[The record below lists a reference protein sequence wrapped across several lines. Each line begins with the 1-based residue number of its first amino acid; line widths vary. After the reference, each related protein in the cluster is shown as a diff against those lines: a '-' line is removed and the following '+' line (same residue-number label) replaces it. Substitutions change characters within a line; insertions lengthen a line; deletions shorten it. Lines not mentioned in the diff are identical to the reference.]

1 MRRIPCLNVLA
12 PTQKD
17 QRELWL
23 TANDTPA
30 LPRLLL
36 MDQDGVL
43 RSDCAFGDLEV
54 EIDKLMNRKQ

>member
-1 MRRIPCLNVLA
+1 MRRIPWLNVLA

-43 RSDCAFGDLEV
+43 RADCAFGDLEV
-54 EIDKLMNRKQ
+54 EIDKLMNRKK